1 MSYVLNSRKNCR
13 DLWGLIWK
21 RTLTCDHPSPESRFL
36 NEVSGAPTTVSFLF
50 FIFYFLFFILLG
62 FKKNIDENQAT
73 FILTFLLKKMAM

>member
-50 FIFYFLFFILLG
+50 FILLG